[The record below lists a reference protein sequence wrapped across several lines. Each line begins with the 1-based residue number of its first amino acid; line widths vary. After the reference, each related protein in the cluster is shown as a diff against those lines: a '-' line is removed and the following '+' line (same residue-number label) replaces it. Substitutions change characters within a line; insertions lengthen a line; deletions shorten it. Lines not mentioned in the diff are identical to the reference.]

1 MICGPLATKLDARV
15 KFGENAVR
23 DTRSPMSD
31 GAVTPLGRREQNRQ
45 LNRERILAAARQAF
59 AESGYEATHIR
70 DIVRLSGLS
79 PGTFY
84 NYFGDKQTVFVE
96 LVSDLVREIRQRVAE
111 ARRSAKTLEQ
121 LVRDAFA
128 AYVEVLT
135 RDEQVLQMLCQSRAA
150 FRSQVLADPGIAEV
164 FTDVESDMARAIKVG
179 ILPEFPV
186 AMMSAAMLGA
196 GLEVCARCLEPGGPS
211 REDVAAFLATLFLG
225 GIERFGK

>member
-1 MICGPLATKLDARV
+1 MSEEAAT
-15 KFGENAVR
+15 
-23 DTRSPMSD
+23 PI
-31 GAVTPLGRREQNRQ
+31 GRREANRQ

-59 AESGYEATHIR
+59 AESGYEGTHIR

-96 LVSDLVREIRQRVAE
+96 LVADLVREIRQRVGE
-111 ARRSAKTLEQ
+111 ARRSARTLEQ

-128 AYVEVLT
+128 AYVDVLT

-164 FTDVESDMARAIKVG
+164 FADVERDMARAIDVG
-179 ILPEFPV
+179 VLPAFPV

-211 REDVAAFLATLFLG
+211 HEDVAQFLATLFLG
-225 GIERFGK
+225 GLERFGK